1 MAIHVVNEARRCLHC
16 KKPMCREGCPISTN
30 IPEAIELFRT
40 GHKEEAGEMLY
51 ENNPLSVICS
61 LVCDHEKQC
70 EGHCVLG
77 RKGAPVHFSSIEN
90 YISDAYLDH
99 LEPEMEP
106 KKGQRV
112 AIIGSGPA
120 GLTAAI
126 YASRARLQTLVLERD
141 TMGAGQIAVTEQVDN
156 YPGLPHIGGY
166 ELGEKFREHATELG
180 TLFCEND
187 VTHLEKKDGYF
198 TATLED
204 HTELQARS
212 VIYAAGTSYRR
223 LEIAGGRL
231 AGVSYCATCDGAFY
245 QGKVVAVIGGGDTA
259 LEDALYLSRMAKT
272 VYLVHR
278 RDTFRANAAL
288 QEAVQKTENIVLVT
302 NAVPTEITGEKRVE
316 TLKLLHGGSPEELS
330 LDGVFVAI
338 GSVPNTSLLEG
349 VAELDSSG
357 YVQAGEDGRTSVE
370 GLFAAGDVRTKA
382 LRQVITAAADG
393 ANCVASAEKYL
404 LENRG

>member
-1 MAIHVVNEARRCLHC
+1 MYDI
-16 KKPMCREGCPISTN
+16 I
-30 IPEAIELFRT
+30 
-40 GHKEEAGEMLY
+40 
-51 ENNPLSVICS
+51 
-61 LVCDHEKQC
+61 
-70 EGHCVLG
+70 
-77 RKGAPVHFSSIEN
+77 
-90 YISDAYLDH
+90 
-99 LEPEMEP
+99 
-106 KKGQRV
+106 
-112 AIIGSGPA
+112 IIGSGPA

-245 QGKVVAVIGGGDTA
+245 QDKVVAVIGGGDTA

-288 QEAVQKTENIVLVT
+288 QEAVQKTGRCYF
-302 NAVPTEITGEKRVE
+302 PEK
-316 TLKLLHGGSPEELS
+316 LS
-330 LDGVFVAI
+330 
-338 GSVPNTSLLEG
+338 
-349 VAELDSSG
+349 
-357 YVQAGEDGRTSVE
+357 
-370 GLFAAGDVRTKA
+370 A
-382 LRQVITAAADG
+382 LWHF
-393 ANCVASAEKYL
+393 
-404 LENRG
+404 